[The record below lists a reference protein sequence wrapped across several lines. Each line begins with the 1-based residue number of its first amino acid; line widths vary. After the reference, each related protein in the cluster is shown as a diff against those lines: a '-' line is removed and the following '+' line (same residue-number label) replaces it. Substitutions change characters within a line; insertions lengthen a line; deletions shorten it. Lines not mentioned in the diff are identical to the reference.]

1 MISECLFGAWKRHFP
16 ILKNLR
22 THCELSQ
29 KVILATSVLF
39 NLARMLEDDFNEEDI
54 DDKVS
59 EDHDA
64 PEYIIVEDR
73 APTIKM
79 RGQIFRDQLKDAM
92 PN

>member
-1 MISECLFGAWKRHFP
+1 MSECLFGAWKRRFP

-39 NLARMLEDDFNEEDI
+39 NLARMLEDDFNEEGS
-54 DDKVS
+54 DDEVS

-64 PEYIIVEDR
+64 P
-73 APTIKM
+73 
-79 RGQIFRDQLKDAM
+79 
-92 PN
+92 